1 MVVSRALVK
10 KYGNTFKNAWGYFN
24 KEPFFLKSQLHLMI
38 CPSRLNPAIAA
49 VRDTRRAATGI
60 AVTVYEGMFGA
71 NGPLLPP
78 GQT

>member
-1 MVVSRALVK
+1 
-10 KYGNTFKNAWGYFN
+10 
-24 KEPFFLKSQLHLMI
+24 MI